1 MQEITTKG
9 AQVVQFRLDIRRLLQ
24 TRVREAVESVLE
36 EELSFALGA
45 PWYERSDERRGYR
58 NGVEQRSIT
67 TTTGTRKIQVP
78 RGRVDAQDGSTREFR
93 SKLLPRY
100 ARRTEEVDS
109 AILACYLA
117 GANSR
122 RIRRALAPLLGEEH
136 LSKSAVSRVVGRLK
150 KLFEFWQYR
159 DLQEEHYGVLFLD
172 GFHLKIRMAKR
183 VVAAPVLAVLGVRQ
197 DGVKV
202 LVALRLAPSEAAA
215 NWSEV
220 IVDLQ
225 KRHLSAPLLMVV
237 DGHGGLNKA
246 LSAWPGVK
254 VQRCTVHKLRNL
266 QDHCPAHA
274 RREMKR
280 DYDRIIHAKD
290 GLAARGAYE
299 EFRRKWS
306 TLCPATAR
314 SLEEAGTELLTF
326 YEFPRSM
333 WKSLRTT
340 NALENL
346 NREFRRRTKTQG
358 SFGTEDAALTLLYG
372 LVAFGQIAMRKID
385 GHRELKALMM
395 ASTQAA

>member
-9 AQVVQFRLDIRRLLQ
+9 AQVVQFRHDIRRLLQ
-24 TRVREAVESVLE
+24 TRLREAVEAVLE
-36 EELSFALGA
+36 EELSSALGV
-45 PWYERSDERRGYR
+45 PWYERSDARRGYR

-67 TTTGTRKIQVP
+67 TSNGTRTIQVP

-122 RIRRALAPLLGEEH
+122 RIRKALAPLLGEEH

-159 DLQEEHYGVLFLD
+159 DLKEEHYGVLFLD

-197 DGVKV
+197 DGEKV
-202 LVALRLAPSEAAA
+202 LVALRL
-215 NWSEV
+215 
-220 IVDLQ
+220 
-225 KRHLSAPLLMVV
+225 

-314 SLEEAGTELLTF
+314 SLEEAGMELLTF
-326 YEFPRSM
+326 YEFPRSL

-372 LVAFGQIAMRKID
+372 LVAFGQIAMRRID